1 MHAAPRYRYEVQYDV
16 SPRRQRAYDRWI
28 STAILEWVGQAEFEG
43 FQTFRSDGGSSS
55 ATKLVFEFTDRAAW
69 DAFAH
74 SDAHGQILAGLQS
87 LTATLETSLWKP
99 SVIPLSGDD
108 GQSGSGSAP
117 RDDSDR
123 PGERN

>member
-28 STAILEWVGQAEFEG
+28 STAIIEWVGLSEFDG
-43 FQTFRSDGGSSS
+43 FQTFQSDGRSPS
-55 ATKLVFEFTDRAAW
+55 ATKLVFEFADLAAW
-69 DAFAH
+69 DAFVE
-74 SDAHGQILAGLQS
+74 SDAHDRILSGLGS
-87 LTATLETSLWKP
+87 LTATLETTLWRP

-108 GQSGSGSAP
+108 DRPESRSALG
-117 RDDSDR
+117 DESER